1 MVIFVQLELVG
12 VGNEIRDR
20 QVLANVIATI
30 GVVLLGVI
38 PVAERERVIENK
50 LLAIHGIEHEWKA
63 RHGHKPYRSI
73 AIIENLVANV
83 EGNREL
89 GTVLKI
95 DSLRALFLLL
105 DDDVA
110 RTAKEIYAR
119 LEHVTLRLCLAIRRD
134 LQNPAI
140 GDLIVGHFDIEAIDT
155 HVYPRLQRFRSRVLD
170 NQAYESWN
178 AILGFLEPSFVGSVP
193 WAYPPHGGADLL

>member
-1 MVIFVQLELVG
+1 MVIFVQLELEG

-50 LLAIHGIEHEWKA
+50 LLAIHGIEHERKA
-63 RHGHKPYRSI
+63 CHGHKSYRSI
-73 AIIENLVANV
+73 AVVEDLVANV
-83 EGNREL
+83 EGNREQ
-89 GTVLKI
+89 GAVLEI
-95 DSLRALFLLL
+95 DALRALFLLL

-119 LEHVTLRLCLAIRRD
+119 LEHVPLRLCLAIRRD

-140 GDLIVGHFDIEAIDT
+140 GELIVGHFYIEAIDT
-155 HVYPRLQRFRSRVLD
+155 HVVPWCQRLSAGVLD
-170 NQAYESWN
+170 NQAHESWN
-178 AILGFLEPSFVGSVP
+178 ALFGFLEPDFVGTISG
-193 WAYPPHGGADLL
+193 AYPPHGGTHLL